1 MLNDLLK
8 SKNDIVQRQLSE
20 VKIKMR
26 RAYDTVEDVKKDV
39 QKYTKVAFELR
50 KPYPEPKEPI
60 FPELPPIPYVPTLP
74 ASGGLDK
81 RGKKKKAL
89 LPNDLKTIIEGIEIG
104 SYDGNEIWEFPEDY
118 FPSQAQIIKL
128 GKTLETRNTFLDEK
142 RKLELNTRDKIIE
155 GYHSDHEKW
164 EIMEKRRLNELEK
177 AKKDCRKINVKYD
190 CCLERLKRFQEENA
204 NFENDIANMKDLSIL
219 QEKSMESFKMIR
231 LKQSFEMDR
240 QIAFISSLKKRLL
253 RAINARKFALEYPK
267 TAIDELTAEEY
278 RRSAE
283 ESLRFI
289 KYEIYECKMLLFQEG
304 IRLKQFLQEEETLL
318 QNELTRMNISI
329 EILIQRDLFENILVH
344 YKIDLTSL
352 FMEIEKYKLLEAETD
367 DLGKETIE
375 DLGEKY
381 LPTKVWN
388 SGNVIK
394 IQRSIDL
401 SLAKIKIT
409 ENYGRSAGKSQKYLI
424 NVLSSQYGENY
435 FIAKDSWIELSE
447 YERSQRLLVDTIQ
460 YLTTIKQ
467 SLQQQAVQQ
476 TQPLQELQLINS
488 LITEKTKDSLFLF
501 EKETLSIKES
511 AIMMLDAIRNYLA
524 NYRKS
529 TEEKIGHLEASIIDL
544 SRECQKIREELLS
557 QQMVSD
563 EKMKVL
569 WAFIHTLQT
578 AIQQLS
584 AKMEMV
590 TEDKEKV
597 VIESRLLADN
607 TRYQLRQERRHASN
621 LLFIVH
627 SQRGFIIYLQQC
639 IQKLL
644 IESKKAE
651 KLQIAQRNELKR
663 DVWETVFTFTRLC
676 TDVDMLFEFFVSRL
690 ANLSGSREGI
700 NNALARNN
708 AAVVLASLCKNPRSI
723 IRRNAARALG
733 NMGWNSFIET
743 RILLWDCI
751 MYWKSLKKK
760 ILTKEKDSFE
770 QTLNN
775 FSETGKY
782 DAILLKPTKEGG
794 LEEEETHDEFI
805 PSGNLSL
812 RSLIKQR
819 RQWALRAARRIEGP
833 NTANQKLLNIKDGVL
848 PALLEMC
855 VTDGGI
861 DWEISRNAALA
872 IAIASYELSNHQ
884 DMIHNDLCLTMII
897 TMCQS
902 NDVEVQTHAA
912 TTIANLS
919 YKDENA
925 QHIFGTKA
933 KIIPI
938 LLEMLKIQV
947 ADVLEAS
954 TAALA
959 NLTCYCDFNC
969 YEVIENNGIS
979 RLISIIISSY
989 SENLLDIDQNDEVHA
1004 NAAETLANVSRFNN
1018 KSSISY
1024 FLSNAIFSSNSS
1036 SSSGSSVIDALVL
1049 MCASNNKQ
1057 LKRHVC
1063 LVIGNIAQN
1072 DRIREEIGKKGG
1084 IESLF
1089 LTIEDNDIIVQSNA
1103 LWALANLMW
1112 YPPNQERAGRFMK
1125 DIVDFI
1131 YYDFTREEGEE
1142 GTTGGKISPSRSNEI
1157 QNNTFVMAEELEE
1170 REEVTDEGYNNQM
1183 MITRTSSSSRKN
1195 SKTGLP
1201 PPSRRKHS
1209 LIRPSGNNNNNNN
1222 RDSDPSPF
1230 KTNDPS
1236 ELKRYQLMKLIKK
1249 NHHPEQV
1256 VINATMLL
1264 GNVLYYNANNRV
1276 RYLEIDNSLEL
1287 LLLYLFYRNTIHVKI
1302 IESCLRCLLSL
1313 SYLDSIAL
1321 FLGTE
1326 DSSLDLEKAKE
1337 KEFFIEDEKKQKN
1350 KKYIPLLLS
1359 YCISPFYSRDSMK
1372 YALETLCN
1380 CCLHHIN
1387 RKIIFDYSGIDIIV
1401 SLHTDTD
1408 EEIRSL
1414 SMKIIDYLED
1424 ITPKEILAKR
1434 KALIGLERMVTLVT
1448 NEDPLIRSI
1457 AAEAIGEE
1465 IYNANQNNH
1474 LSLQDTSDPFYNV
1487 QKKPTMT
1494 ILEKQRIAHEIGAID
1509 SLLTVIQLG
1518 NQHFQ
1523 QFLQQFSSSSSSS
1536 SSSFSNQ
1543 EEGGGFN
1550 DTFEEKPLMID
1561 DKIIH
1566 EDIQSII
1573 PSLWSLRNT
1582 IHHYYPGQMQFY
1594 LCNGISILCQLI
1606 RNINTGFYQKETKT
1620 LLEATISCLIA
1631 AISDNHEKNSR
1642 KLVMVGLDA
1651 ILELTK
1657 ESMLLKKYNQR
1668 KKKMA
1673 QQLKENERGG
1683 RRRRGRK
1690 EGKGDEEEESGNND
1704 DDDDQPY
1711 LYFVVEAIQDEGLQA
1726 LVSSLLLA
1734 LGPFNYVV
1742 CVNCQRKQDLHGTS
1756 CVYCGHRLLVDVQ
1769 GIPPL
1774 VSLTTSETNQQQQLR
1789 TSQSAKE
1796 LPWKHAGKALATSVS
1811 SMEILHHDDP
1821 SKEMKGTGADVTTIG
1836 GKSSYFSRTLPVKN
1850 DSSSPHLIDS
1860 KGNKNNRPKT

>member
-1 MLNDLLK
+1 M
-8 SKNDIVQRQLSE
+8 
-20 VKIKMR
+20 KMR

-39 QKYTKVAFELR
+39 QKYTKVAVELR

-60 FPELPPIPYVPTLP
+60 FPELSPIPYVPALP

-89 LPNDLKTIIEGIEIG
+89 LPNDLKTILEGIEIG

-128 GKTLETRNTFLDEK
+128 GKIIEARNTFLDEK

-155 GYHSDHEKW
+155 GYHNDHDKW
-164 EIMEKRRLNELEK
+164 EIMEKRRFNELEK

-190 CCLERLKRFQEENA
+190 CCLERLKRFTEENA
-204 NFENDIANMKDLSIL
+204 NFENDLKNMIDLKVLS
-219 QEKSMESFKMIR
+219 EKSNESFKVIR
-231 LKQSFEMDR
+231 LKQSFEINR
-240 QIAFISSLKKRLL
+240 QIAFISSLKRRLL
-253 RAINARKFALEYPK
+253 RAINARKFCLEYPK
-267 TAIDELTAEEY
+267 TASDQLTYEEY
-278 RRSAE
+278 SRSSE

-289 KYEIYECKMLLFQEG
+289 KYEIYECKMLLLQEG
-304 IRLKQFLQEEETLL
+304 IRLKSFLNEEETLL
-318 QNELTRMNISI
+318 SNELTRINISI
-329 EILIQRDLFENILVH
+329 EILIQRDLFENILIH
-344 YKIDLTSL
+344 YKIDLTTL
-352 FMEIEKYKLLEAETD
+352 FLEIEKYKLIETETD
-367 DLGKETIE
+367 DIGKDTID
-375 DLGEKY
+375 DLGERY
-381 LPTKVWN
+381 LLTKIWN
-388 SGNVIK
+388 SVNVIK
-394 IQRSIDL
+394 VQRNIDL

-409 ENYGRSAGKSQKYLI
+409 ENYGRSVINSQKYLI
-424 NVLSSQYGENY
+424 NILSSQYGENY
-435 FIAKDSWIELSE
+435 FIAKDSWIEVSE
-447 YERSQRLLVDTIQ
+447 YERSQRLLIDTIQ
-460 YLTTIKQ
+460 YLTTMKQ
-467 SLQQQAVQQ
+467 SLQQQASQQ

-488 LITEKTKDSLFLF
+488 LITEKTKDSLFLY
-501 EKETLSIKES
+501 EKETLSVKES
-511 AIMMLDAIRNYLA
+511 AIMMLDAIRTYLA

-529 TEEKIGHLEASIIDL
+529 TEEKISHLEASIIDL

-584 AKMEMV
+584 AKMEII

-607 TRYQLRQERRHASN
+607 TRYQLRQERKHASN

-627 SQRGFIIYLQQC
+627 SQRGFILYLQQ
-639 IQKLL
+639 IIKRLL
-644 IESKKAE
+644 NESKKAE

-760 ILTKEKDSFE
+760 ILTKEKDTFE
-770 QTLNN
+770 HTLDN

-794 LEEEETHDEFI
+794 LEEEETPDEFI

-833 NTANQKLLNIKDGVL
+833 NIANQKLLNIKDGVL

-872 IAIASYELSNHQ
+872 IAIASYEPSNHH
-884 DMIHNDLCLTMII
+884 DMINNDLCLNMII

-925 QHIFGTKA
+925 QYIFGSKA

-959 NLTCYCDFNC
+959 NLTCYCDSNC

-1024 FLSNAIFSSNSS
+1024 FLSNTIVSSNNSNNN
-1036 SSSGSSVIDALVL
+1036 GNNSVIDALVL

-1072 DRIREEIGKKGG
+1072 ERIREEIGNKGG

-1089 LTIEDNDIIVQSNA
+1089 LTVEDNDIIVQSNA

-1125 DIVDFI
+1125 DIVNFI
-1131 YYDFTREEGEE
+1131 YYDFTKEEEN
-1142 GTTGGKISPSRSNEI
+1142 GGKISPSRSTHY
-1157 QNNTFVMAEELEE
+1157 NNTVDTVEEELEDK
-1170 REEVTDEGYNNQM
+1170 EEIKEDNNQ

-1195 SKTGLP
+1195 SRTGLP
-1201 PPSRRKHS
+1201 PPRRRHS
-1209 LIRPSGNNNNNNN
+1209 SLRPIGNNP
-1222 RDSDPSPF
+1222 RDSDPP
-1230 KTNDPS
+1230 KTNDPT
-1236 ELKRYQLMKLIKK
+1236 ELKRYQLMKLLKK
-1249 NHHPEQV
+1249 NHHSEQV

-1287 LLLYLFYRNTIHVKI
+1287 LILYLFNRQHIHIKI

-1326 DSSLDLEKAKE
+1326 DSSLDHETMKE
-1337 KEFFIEDEKKQKN
+1337 KELLIEDDKKQKN
-1350 KKYIPLLLS
+1350 KKYIPMLLS

-1372 YALETLCN
+1372 YALITLCN

-1387 RKIIFDYSGIDIIV
+1387 RKIIFDYNGIDIIV
-1401 SLHTDTD
+1401 SLHTDPD
-1408 EEIRSL
+1408 EEIRLL

-1487 QKKPTMT
+1487 QKKPTMS
-1494 ILEKQRIAHEIGAID
+1494 IPEKQRIAHEIGAID
-1509 SLLTVIQLG
+1509 SLLAVIQLG

-1523 QFLQQFSSSSSSS
+1523 QFLLQFSSLN
-1536 SSSFSNQ
+1536 NQ
-1543 EEGGGFN
+1543 FNEENGEDGEDGGGY
-1550 DTFEEKPLMID
+1550 EEKPFLD

-1594 LCNGISILCQLI
+1594 LCNGITILCQLI

-1620 LLEATISCLIA
+1620 LLEAAISCLIA
-1631 AISDNHEKNSR
+1631 SISDNHEKNSR

-1651 ILELTK
+1651 ILDLTK

-1683 RRRRGRK
+1683 RRRKSGRK
-1690 EGKGDEEEESGNND
+1690 GD
-1704 DDDDQPY
+1704 DDIDDGYDDNEDDQPF

-1726 LVSSLLLA
+1726 LVSSLLLS

-1742 CVNCQRKQDLHGTS
+1742 CNNCQRKQDLHGTN
-1756 CVYCGHRLLVDVQ
+1756 CFYCGHRLLVDVQ

-1774 VSLTTSETNQQQQLR
+1774 VSLMTSETNQQQLR

-1796 LPWKHAGKALATSVS
+1796 LPWRHAGKALTTTT
-1811 SMEILHHDDP
+1811 SMENLHRGPDNP
-1821 SKEMKGTGADVTTIG
+1821 SKEMKETTTGASAVGTKT
-1836 GKSSYFSRTLPVKN
+1836 SYFSRTLPLKN
-1850 DSSSPHLIDS
+1850 DNISSPYPDL
-1860 KGNKNNRPKT
+1860 KGTKNTRPKT